1 MKVFITGATGQL
13 GHDCII
19 EMKGRGYDVLG
30 VSTKDFSIV
39 DEAATRQAILDY
51 APDVILHAAAYT
63 AVDRAE
69 DEPEKCLAVNVK
81 GTENIARAAREIGA
95 KLIYISTDYVFPG
108 MGTAPFEVDA
118 VTGPLNVYG
127 KSKLAGEEAVRLF
140 MKAYFIVRISWVF
153 GISGNNFI
161 RTMMKLSNTH
171 DKLSI
176 VDDQVG
182 SPTYTRD
189 LAVLLADMAETNRYG
204 IYHATNEGFC
214 SWYDLAAETFRQRGL
229 SVKVEPVS
237 SAEYPT
243 KAVRPHNSRLSKAS
257 LDRAGFHRLPP
268 WPDAVRRYLAELSAM
283 GEGAGRFD
291 RK

>member
-69 DEPEKCLAVNVK
+69 DEPEKCLAVNAK
-81 GTENIARAAREIGA
+81 GTENIARVAREIGA

-127 KSKLAGEEAVRLF
+127 KSKLAGEEAVRLL

-204 IYHATNEGFC
+204 TYHATNEGFC
-214 SWYDLAAETFRQRGL
+214 SWAEFAAEVFRQAEKDT
-229 SVKVEPVS
+229 VVEPIH
-237 SAEYPT
+237 SAAYPT
-243 KAVRPHNSRLSKAS
+243 KTKRPHNSRLDKSS
-257 LDRAGFHRLPP
+257 LDRGGFHHLPR
-268 WPDAVRRYLAELSAM
+268 WEDAVGRYLIELSR
-283 GEGAGRFD
+283 ESS
-291 RK
+291 K